1 MSGEWRDGIDNS
13 ESDAA
18 SKHRRRPAQPV
29 RAEGDDKYLS
39 QRRVNARRPMKF
51 LGRPLTNVTNC
62 VCAARKESASW
73 PIVGWLTGIENTLW
87 SSAMPINI
95 PFENHGAC
103 SVALIALRSHPKRVY
118 HYSKTTGQEQ
128 SWAVRDYLTGQI
140 VRSGD
145 STLTASQ
152 IEDTV
157 EYAEKPAYR
166 SVKLIPRWQADCR
179 AASGNHFGAAHV
191 DTTTPNPATLG
202 NWQRMSSQGS

>member
-1 MSGEWRDGIDNS
+1 VFALQEKNLTRNLWTGLLISTIIISINTIPIIM
-13 ESDAA
+13 
-18 SKHRRRPAQPV
+18 
-29 RAEGDDKYLS
+29 
-39 QRRVNARRPMKF
+39 ARRG
-51 LGRPLTNVTNC
+51 LVDWNRQY
-62 VCAARKESASW
+62 
-73 PIVGWLTGIENTLW
+73 LW

-118 HYSKTTGQEQ
+118 HYSKTTGQEE